1 MCIYIVKQKRMVK
14 LKIKS
19 NLFGF
24 RVNKEKFIIA
34 IDKAIRN
41 WDGHVQIPMYDFE
54 NESLVRELDIEIN
67 YNNPKGR
74 ISLFIG
80 YDGDRVGIVEFDDGN
95 MLDRELRF
103 IGVVRVVT
111 DICDELSRQ
120 THITIV

>member
-1 MCIYIVKQKRMVK
+1 MVK

-34 IDKAIRN
+34 IDRAIMNR
-41 WDGHVQIPMYDFE
+41 DSHVQIPMYDFE

-67 YNNPKGR
+67 YNNPKGC